1 MSAIREPGIFADT
14 SRLIRT
20 ALLIVAGLF
29 FVSPST
35 AHAQKDS
42 EEGKL
47 RAAPIYEGYME
58 VRLSGDA
65 EPGTLI
71 ITKEFE
77 KFLGKTIQV
86 HHEAITVGSERYVLR
101 TLLVTPSG
109 KTIGQCT
116 SETAELTPGELMVF
130 PEICSDGSLTEA
142 LHEAGVETLTIEK
155 ALWVEGKPVNMGL
168 WARENL
174 DKSSLAL
181 SIVVTPE
188 TARDGEIAPGGL
200 LVMTLK
206 YPIEHGIVS

>member
-1 MSAIREPGIFADT
+1 VCPDT

-29 FVSPST
+29 FVSPSA

-42 EEGKL
+42 KDGEL

-65 EPGTLI
+65 GPGTLI
-71 ITKEFE
+71 ITNELE
-77 KFLGKTIQV
+77 EFLGKTIQV
-86 HHEAITVGSERYVLR
+86 HHEAITAGSERYVLR

-130 PEICSDGSLTEA
+130 PEMCPHEGSLTKG
-142 LHEAGVETLTIEK
+142 LNEAGVETLTIEK
-155 ALWVEGKPVNMGL
+155 AQWVEGKPVNIGL

-174 DKSSLAL
+174 DRSSLAL

-188 TARDGEIAPGGL
+188 TARDGEIAGGGTL
-200 LVMTLK
+200 LITLK
-206 YPIEHGIVS
+206 YPVEHG